1 MLPSSRT
8 LKYKTY
14 LGVFWYATLGLAA
27 LFSFCVNFIF
37 TFFALSTIDLVL
49 RRTSIKTDL

>member
-14 LGVFWYATLGLAA
+14 LGVFWYTTLGLAA